1 MIPWAFLY
9 TGTSQPQEVSSPE
22 FSLLFVGFTSN
33 QIVTVQFM
41 QGIASMIGLWAGGMF
56 GDFAASKNGSHGRI
70 SVALF
75 SVVAGIPLYGLYL
88 YSTSF
93 PCALLWITI
102 FNLVATFTPSAAIR
116 PICADL
122 TNGPSERAQI
132 VALWIVL
139 EKTSGALF
147 GAPLV
152 GYLTDRMLNDTNEQD
167 AHENNVKARA
177 LAYNLFMLSSFFW
190 GLCAFCWAIML
201 ATIHNS
207 TPTSKHK
214 NSSSAGMAT
223 P

>member
-1 MIPWAFLY
+1 M
-9 TGTSQPQEVSSPE
+9 
-22 FSLLFVGFTSN
+22 
-33 QIVTVQFM
+33 
-41 QGIASMIGLWAGGMF
+41 
-56 GDFAASKNGSHGRI
+56 
-70 SVALF
+70 ALF
-75 SVVAGIPLYGLYL
+75 SVVAGIPLYGFYL
-88 YSTSF
+88 YSTNF
-93 PCALLWITI
+93 QWALLWITL

-152 GYLTDRMLNDTNEQD
+152 GHLTDKMLNDTNEKD
-167 AHENNVKARA
+167 AGDNDVKATA

-190 GLCAFCWAIML
+190 GLCATFWAIML
-201 ATIHNS
+201 VTIHGSSTANS
-207 TPTSKHK
+207 KPKTSP
-214 NSSSAGMAT
+214 NARMVS